1 MRTYEYKEEEERE
14 GCWKIGHKIRTYY
27 MDGPKQM
34 LWNIF
39 CVLFR
44 PSTLGHHLQQDKKN
58 YRKTRNFHQKLNALV
73 AWQIAGFN
81 DLMIKWFL
89 DSWIRTRNSWIRTV
103 TRGFELVTRGFELVT
118 HGFELLTR
126 WFELIPRA
134 FEFQL
139 VLSSFQIVTRNS

>member
-89 DSWIRTRNSWIRTV
+89 NSWIRTRNSWIRTRNSWIR
-103 TRGFELVTRGFELVT
+103 TPNSLIWT
-118 HGFELLTR
+118 HTSCFWIST
-126 WFELIPRA
+126 RA
-134 FEFQL
+134 FK
-139 VLSSFQIVTRNS
+139 LSNRNS

>member
-89 DSWIRTRNSWIRTV
+89 NSWIRTRNSWIRTPNS
-103 TRGFELVTRGFELVT
+103 
-118 HGFELLTR
+118 
-126 WFELIPRA
+126 LIWTNTSCFWISTRA
-134 FEFQL
+134 FK
-139 VLSSFQIVTRNS
+139 LSNRKS

>member
-89 DSWIRTRNSWIRTV
+89 NSWIRTRNSWIRT
-103 TRGFELVTRGFELVT
+103 RNSWIR
-118 HGFELLTR
+118 
-126 WFELIPRA
+126 
-134 FEFQL
+134 
-139 VLSSFQIVTRNS
+139 TRNSWIRTPNSLIWTHTSCFWISTRAFKLSNRNS

>member
-89 DSWIRTRNSWIRTV
+89 NSWIRTRNSWIRTRNSWIR
-103 TRGFELVTRGFELVT
+103 TPNSLIWT
-118 HGFELLTR
+118 HTSCFWIST
-126 WFELIPRA
+126 RA
-134 FEFQL
+134 FKI
-139 VLSSFQIVTRNS
+139 SNRNS

>member
-58 YRKTRNFHQKLNALV
+58 YRKTRNCHQKLNALV

-89 DSWIRTRNSWIRTV
+89 NSWIRTRNSWIRT
-103 TRGFELVTRGFELVT
+103 RNSWIR
-118 HGFELLTR
+118 
-126 WFELIPRA
+126 
-134 FEFQL
+134 
-139 VLSSFQIVTRNS
+139 TRNSWIRTPNSLIWTHTSCFWISTRAFKLSNRNS